1 MQRSFIIAALSFALL
16 TLLAACGG
24 EATPTT
30 TPGPA
35 LPTAQELKQAG
46 QELFDTFSASIQTR
60 DAAALH
66 GIFVADLRERCTV
79 EQMQES
85 LANGDVPFP
94 NAEVRTVFLDV
105 DDPSRAL
112 LQLGLLDQPEGNLQA
127 LASGFAFAFPFPMVR
142 QEGEWRLSFPFLAIA
157 PEEGCPFAAD
167 FGREQQASE
176 RSASTATATPTFSFS
191 PYQLPAHLEEFL
203 QRPPKP
209 EENYEPYL
217 PDIAPPA
224 GLKYAKEFRS
234 RSSGGD
240 IDLGSLLEFS
250 FQAYLITDKAPS
262 ILEEHYR
269 ERLLGRGWHLE
280 DQAGTPAV
288 ALSAWTFRDD
298 HSEQFHGFLVVR
310 SLKEHKRVELSVVWM
325 K

>member
-1 MQRSFIIAALSFALL
+1 MKIWSPISTLVIITALL
-16 TLLAACGG
+16 VACGA
-24 EATPTT
+24 EATPTA
-30 TPGPA
+30 TPGLA

-79 EQMQES
+79 EQMQDS
-85 LANGDVPFP
+85 LAAGEVPFP
-94 NAEVRTVFLDV
+94 NAEVRTVFLDLE
-105 DDPSRAL
+105 DPSRAL
-112 LQLGLLDQPEGNLQA
+112 MQLALLDQPEGNMEA
-127 LASGFAFAFPFPMVR
+127 LASGFAFAFPFPMV
-142 QEGEWRLSFPFLAIA
+142 QEKGEWRLSFPFLAIA
-157 PEEGCPFAAD
+157 PVEGCPFAED
-167 FGREQQASE
+167 FDQQASE
-176 RSASTATATPTFSFS
+176 RSASTATATPTFST

-234 RSSGGD
+234 RSRGGD

-250 FQAYLITDKAPS
+250 FQAYLITDKAPG

-298 HSEQFHGFLVVR
+298 HGEQFHGFLVVR

>member
-1 MQRSFIIAALSFALL
+1 MQRSFIIAALSFSLL
-16 TLLAACGG
+16 ALLAACGG

-30 TPGPA
+30 KPGPA

-85 LANGDVPFP
+85 LASGEVPFP
-94 NAEVRTVFLDV
+94 NAEVRTVFLDL

-167 FGREQQASE
+167 FGREQQE
-176 RSASTATATPTFSFS
+176 ETAIAVPRRLDATP
-191 PYQLPAHLEEFL
+191 QPAFPSLK
-203 QRPPKP
+203 PP
-209 EENYEPYL
+209 L
-217 PDIAPPA
+217 GVQVIV
-224 GLKYAKEFRS
+224 S
-234 RSSGGD
+234 SSGGS
-240 IDLGSLLEFS
+240 IGEYNASVLLR
-250 FQAYLITDKAPS
+250 TDMTLAV
-262 ILEEHYR
+262 LLEHYR
-269 ERLLGRGWHLE
+269 QQVLQPEWKVHQEIMDE
-280 DQAGTPAV
+280 DLAAV
-288 ALSAWTFRDD
+288 TWTFRDEED
-298 HSEQFHGFLVVR
+298 FHWFGVLLITSAEEGIWWVRLWRGGGAGDGPRMVVSEGREPPVPALPPTPGPAHG
-310 SLKEHKRVELSVVWM
+310 W
-325 K
+325 